1 MYVSATKMQNNFG
14 KYLKLCEKENV
25 IITKN
30 GKKRALLLYYPRN
43 HDGYEAGEPVY
54 DYGTSPKKRRSNRV
68 TYREFLNLTENNE
81 ERYELIDGVVYAMPS
96 PGFTHQSLV
105 GELYSIFREYFK
117 DNDSCAPYLSPFD
130 VELIRQPLKE
140 EREVTEDDINVVEPD
155 LIVLCDPEKDVN
167 EKDRYKGTPE
177 MAVEILS
184 PSTRSKDMVK
194 KLDLYMESGMKEFWI
209 IDPKQIEVRVFRF
222 EDYDLVEDRAV
233 KAGST
238 GSGGGGK
245 AESFLY
251 PGLTVD
257 VGRLLK

>member
-1 MYVSATKMQNNFG
+1 MYVSATTMQNNFG

-30 GKKRALLLYYPRN
+30 GKKRALLLHYPRN

-54 DYGTSPKKRRSNRV
+54 DYGTCPKKRPENRV
-68 TYREFLNLTENNE
+68 SYREFLELTENNE
-81 ERYELIDGVVYAMPS
+81 ERYELIDGVVYAMAS
-96 PGFTHQSLV
+96 PGFTHQALV
-105 GELYSIFREYFK
+105 GELYSIFREYFEN
-117 DNDSCAPYLSPFD
+117 NDSCSPYLSPFD
-130 VELIRQPLKE
+130 VDLVRQPLKE

-177 MAVEILS
+177 LAVEILS

-194 KLDLYMESGMKEFWI
+194 KLDLYMESGMKEFWCV
-209 IDPKQIEVRVFRF
+209 DPKLKEIRVFRF
-222 EDYDLVEDRAV
+222 QDYDIAEDASF
-233 KAGST
+233 GSAKT
-238 GSGGGGK
+238 

-251 PGLTVD
+251 PGLRVEVD
-257 VGRLLK
+257 GLLE